1 MKKREILCAFYN
13 PEIKEFKKYHSFM
26 KFVVENKK
34 KLKPIYFE
42 DDDGK
47 ILIVFYRNR
56 LKKISKLLS
65 PDAEEYY
72 KTLMAGK
79 IRHCS
84 VCGCSYLSYVPYTY
98 RDNCG
103 CLGKKLECEI
113 CQTYSDGA
121 VRAIRDI
128 ARIKGT
134 KKTLMKLLYSDV
146 FEKMSE
152 SDDLPF

>member
-1 MKKREILCAFYN
+1 MIKREIICAFYN
-13 PEIKEFKKYHSFM
+13 PEIKGYKKYHSFM
-26 KFVVENKK
+26 KCVVDNKK

-42 DDDGK
+42 DDNGM
-47 ILIVFYRNR
+47 ILIVFYKRR

-65 PDAEEYY
+65 LDAEEYY
-72 KTLMAGK
+72 KKIMAGK

-103 CLGKKLECEI
+103 CLGKKFECEI
-113 CQTYSDGA
+113 CQSYSDDA

-128 ARIKGT
+128 ARKKGT
-134 KKTLMKLLYSDV
+134 KKTLMKLLNSDV
-146 FEKMSE
+146 FEKLSE
-152 SDDLPF
+152 TDELPF

>member
-1 MKKREILCAFYN
+1 MKC
-13 PEIKEFKKYHSFM
+13 
-26 KFVVENKK
+26 VVDNKK
-34 KLKPIYFE
+34 KLKPMYYEE
-42 DDDGK
+42 DDAMK
-47 ILIVFYRNR
+47 LIDFYKRR

-65 PDAEEYY
+65 SDAEEYN
-72 KTLMAGK
+72 KNIMAGK

-103 CLGKKLECEI
+103 CLGKKFECEI
-113 CQTYSDGA
+113 CQSYSDDA

-128 ARIKGT
+128 ARKKGT

-152 SDDLPF
+152 SDELPF